1 MFLALERSSLLG
13 CASNRQYLKNLGS
26 RSLWSP
32 RPSVQMTGDQLLAIG
47 KQDLQ
52 HTPEGLP
59 ILDWLQSDGN
69 FVARLEGVLTKATGG
84 YASRRLSLHNPMNYW
99 SVIIVYVE
107 SQEAMGIGPR
117 PSCDG
122 PLHGNSLPDVE
133 LSVAM
138 VCEQRNRNDQKA
150 NNHSGSCDRPPSHGD
165 CLQSQTRIST
175 LTARMGTVIHL

>member
-1 MFLALERSSLLG
+1 MPWHCQVLLLRFWNSALGPKYGLNVACASTQELIPGFLALERSSLLG

-99 SVIIVYVE
+99 SVIIVY
-107 SQEAMGIGPR
+107 
-117 PSCDG
+117 
-122 PLHGNSLPDVE
+122 
-133 LSVAM
+133 
-138 VCEQRNRNDQKA
+138 
-150 NNHSGSCDRPPSHGD
+150 
-165 CLQSQTRIST
+165 
-175 LTARMGTVIHL
+175 